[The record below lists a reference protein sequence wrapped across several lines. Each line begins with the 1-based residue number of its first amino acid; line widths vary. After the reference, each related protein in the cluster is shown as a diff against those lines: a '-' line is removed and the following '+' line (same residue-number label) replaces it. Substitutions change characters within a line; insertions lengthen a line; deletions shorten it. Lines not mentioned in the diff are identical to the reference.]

1 MAWVFGNCCTHE
13 VRGEVDQRIH
23 ALGQGGA
30 MEEAVVEMSTTVNEE
45 EKKIFASESIVVEEE
60 RQVVKL
66 VDDEPGP
73 GMIKKRDGPGPRI
86 SRKES
91 EGAHDE
97 DARTFYAEAVNVNE
111 CPTWMNTGMSL
122 EQLAAMATKL
132 NIADL
137 EFEVLKRIFDRI
149 PKEVDGRLSLKEFL
163 EALKGGPASIT
174 LRNMVTRYREG
185 LNFGFDLLDDYD
197 FSLPTN
203 ENYRLDSKDFFGDYK
218 EIRQDR
224 DYSYHFNYV
233 RRRQMWQDRAIKSI
247 VQKTGFQADPWLV
260 YTCGPM
266 GVGKGYAMSWMSKHG
281 FFPLENIVHVD
292 PDGFKLMMP
301 EWPGYVE
308 VNPEGAGTSCHMES
322 CFMMEI
328 AQEAAMQKRQNVWID
343 GSLRNAEFYA
353 QQFTQVRAR
362 FPFYRIAIFYVTA
375 PEATIRERIKHRAE
389 ATGRDVPEH
398 LIQASLASMDKS
410 LNTLTPLC
418 DFVVRISNEGAIPV
432 LKACETI
439 DTSGAWQV
447 IMDRL
452 TRKAGGPG
460 SFPNALQPW
469 TLCKLEAEH
478 EKLLQADIR
487 NHCLFV
493 DLSLANCEFHK
504 KLQRIL
510 PMIREQAVGRVCSD
524 RERLTVLGVESV
536 AIPFPEPSRP
546 AMGIPKDAQQMM
558 WVYPFEP
565 LAKSGVK
572 RKLTECGFTEQDMN
586 CSLMQLLNRGGFCFC
601 NSAGKLISANTVT
614 NQEGE
619 MLLQFDKRQTIPE
632 EVVFPDGLFQA
643 TPGRYREAEQYAFI
657 PPGKA
662 YSGHSL
668 GGQHGALVFRLK
680 VPGHPPMV
688 SFPIM
693 AD

>member
-1 MAWVFGNCCTHE
+1 VE
-13 VRGEVDQRIH
+13 PYKK
-23 ALGQGGA
+23 LGKA
-30 MEEAVVEMSTTVNEE
+30 
-45 EKKIFASESIVVEEE
+45 
-60 RQVVKL
+60 
-66 VDDEPGP
+66 DDL
-73 GMIKKRDGPGPRI
+73 PGPRI

-91 EGAHDE
+91 ELHGGEE

-111 CPTWMNTGMSL
+111 CPTWMHTGMSV
-122 EQLAAMATKL
+122 EHLASMATKL

-137 EFEVLKRIFDRI
+137 DIDVLKRIFDRI
-149 PKEVDGRLSLKEFL
+149 PKEVEGRLTPKEFL
-163 EALKGGPASIT
+163 EALRAGPASIT
-174 LRNMVTRYREG
+174 IRNMVTRYRQG

-197 FSLPTN
+197 YSLPTN
-203 ENYRLDSKDFFGDYK
+203 ENYRLDTKEFYGEYKD
-218 EIRQDR
+218 IRQDR

-233 RRRQMWQDRAIKSI
+233 QRRQMWQDRAIKSI

-266 GVGKGYAMSWMSKHG
+266 GVGKGYAMSWMAKHG

-301 EWPGYVE
+301 EWSGYVE
-308 VNPEGAGTSCHMES
+308 GNPEGAGTLCHMES

-353 QQFTQVRAR
+353 TQFQEVRAR

-375 PEATIRERIKHRAE
+375 PEAAIRERIKHRAE

-432 LKACETI
+432 LRACETI

-447 IMDRL
+447 ITDRL

-460 SFPNALQPW
+460 SFPNALQPL
-469 TLCKLEAEH
+469 TLCKVDAEH
-478 EKLLQADIR
+478 SKLLQSDIKS
-487 NHCLFV
+487 HSLYV
-493 DLSLANCEFHK
+493 DLSLASCSLHN
-504 KLQRIL
+504 KLRSIM
-510 PMIREQAVGRVCSD
+510 PMIKDQAVGRVCV
-524 RERLTVLGVESV
+524 EKNRLTVLGVDCVS
-536 AIPFPEPSRP
+536 IPFPEQSRP
-546 AMGIPKDAQQMM
+546 AMGIPKDAKQMM
-558 WVYPFEP
+558 WLYPFEP

-572 RKLTECGFTEQDMN
+572 RKLTEAGFTEQDMN
-586 CSLMQLLNRGGFCFC
+586 SSLMQLLNRGGFAFC
-601 NSAGKLISANTVT
+601 NGAGKLLSVDTIT
-614 NQEGE
+614 NQEGDT
-619 MLLQFDKRQTIPE
+619 LLQFDKRQTVPA
-632 EVVFPDGLFQA
+632 EVVIPDGLFQA

-657 PPGKA
+657 PPGKS
-662 YSGHSL
+662 YGNHFI
-668 GGQHGALVFRLK
+668 GGKHGALVFRLK